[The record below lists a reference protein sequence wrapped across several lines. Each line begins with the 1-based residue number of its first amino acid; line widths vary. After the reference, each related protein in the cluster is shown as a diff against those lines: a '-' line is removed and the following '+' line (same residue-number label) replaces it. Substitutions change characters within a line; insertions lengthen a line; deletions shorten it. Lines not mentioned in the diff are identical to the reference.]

1 MTGGEFVEYHALVTG
16 GLRQNIKFDAGV
28 ADDTGVGCAADS
40 IFAAKIIKNR
50 LPVFLGAV
58 NQQVFNTQLSADVFG
73 LADVF
78 IMRRKAAF
86 AGQAAKSVIVIPD
99 GHCRADDLM
108 PFLF

>member
-50 LPVFLGAV
+50 LPVFLGTV